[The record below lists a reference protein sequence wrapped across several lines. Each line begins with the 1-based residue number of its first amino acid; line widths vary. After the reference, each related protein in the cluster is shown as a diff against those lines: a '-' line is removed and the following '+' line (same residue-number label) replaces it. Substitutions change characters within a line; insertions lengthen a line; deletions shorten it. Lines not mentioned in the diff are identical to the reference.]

1 MKTDTI
7 KKNAWPAPQS
17 ANQKGS
23 FGFISTELERSQ
35 PMTASAI
42 AKMTATQFGTITPRK
57 LMFPVQPVAMA
68 PMEPKKGNMTGLVAK
83 A

>member
-1 MKTDTI
+1 
-7 KKNAWPAPQS
+7 
-17 ANQKGS
+17 
-23 FGFISTELERSQ
+23 
-35 PMTASAI
+35 
-42 AKMTATQFGTITPRK
+42 